1 MRLALTGLPGSG
13 KSTLMRALAGRKL
26 AGDKGRDQAGQ
37 AILPVPDP
45 RVDKLSA
52 MFRPKK
58 TTPAQVTYLDP
69 PMPVAK
75 PDDPTTRLPAELRQC
90 EGLVEVVRNFDAG
103 LGKPNPAADHRAFA
117 EELILNDLITV
128 ERRLERM
135 AQERQRGRK
144 VDQEEQELCERAKA
158 LLGEEKPLRGDEV
171 FMNHPKLKGFG
182 LLSAKPLV
190 LVANNAEDDAEAPDL
205 GQNFGEAGPPVV
217 ARASIEAD
225 LADMADMDEEER
237 AEFMADLGIT
247 ESALDRLIRA
257 SYQALSLVSFFTV
270 GEDEVRAWTVRRSTP
285 ADQAAGVIHSDL
297 QKGFIRAEVMRYE
310 DIINLGSEAAVK
322 KAGLMKLAG
331 KDYLVADG
339 DILHVRF
346 NV

>member
-1 MRLALTGLPGSG
+1 MRLALTGLAGSG

-26 AGDKGRDQAGQ
+26 GGEKGRDQAGQ

-52 MFRPKK
+52 LFKPKK
-58 TTPAQVTYLDP
+58 TTYAQVTYLDP
-69 PMPVAK
+69 PMPLAK
-75 PDDPTTRLPAELRQC
+75 PEDPTTRLPAELRQC
-90 EGLVEVVRNFDAG
+90 EGLIEVVRNFDAG

-135 AQERQRGRK
+135 AQEKQRGRK

-158 LLGEEKPLRGDEV
+158 LLSEEKPLRGEDHV
-171 FMNHPKLKGFG
+171 FASHPKLKGFG

-190 LVANNAEDDAEAPDL
+190 VVANNAEDDAEAPEL
-205 GQNFGEAGPPVV
+205 GEAEPPVV
-217 ARASIEAD
+217 VRAAIEAD
-225 LADMADMDEEER
+225 LADMADMAEEER
-237 AEFMADLGIT
+237 ALFMADLGIT

-257 SYQALSLVSFFTV
+257 SYHALNLISFFTV
-270 GEDEVRAWTVRRSTP
+270 GEDEVRAWTVRRDTP
-285 ADQAAGVIHSDL
+285 ADQAAGVIHTDL

-310 DIINLGSEAAVK
+310 DIMAHGSEAAVK

-331 KDYLVADG
+331 KEYLVGDG